1 MTNLITRLGWE
12 TRMGADEAK
21 LDDLVREAADYMLF
35 TNEMPLK
42 EPIAGSGRY
51 LSDFVAHGPR
61 DHQGRSLRDLDLKTR
76 MFRYPCSF
84 LIYSQQFDAL
94 PRIAKDKLYRRLFAL
109 LKERKRDDV
118 IEILR
123 DTKQDIP

>member
-1 MTNLITRLGWE
+1 MPRSTLQASQDDLFGSPATMPEGFRYQQDLLSP
-12 TRMGADEAK
+12 ADEQR
-21 LDDLVREAADYMLF
+21 LV
-35 TNEMPLK
+35 
-42 EPIAGSGRY
+42 
-51 LSDFVAHGPR
+51 
-61 DHQGRSLRDLDLKTR
+61 
-76 MFRYPCSF
+76 
-84 LIYSQQFDAL
+84 QQFDAL